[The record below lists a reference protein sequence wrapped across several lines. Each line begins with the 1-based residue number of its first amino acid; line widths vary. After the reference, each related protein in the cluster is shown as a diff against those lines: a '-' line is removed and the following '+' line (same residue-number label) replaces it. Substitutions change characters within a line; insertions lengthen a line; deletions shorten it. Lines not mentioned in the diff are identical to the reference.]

1 MFAISLNS
9 EVDDEPSG
17 LTIFGLEES
26 RDETEEGE
34 ILEVS
39 CSGAPKKKSVEFPG
53 VNAPIPENADED
65 RWTARSSDPLFSRN
79 HSSSR
84 YNRPA
89 EPINRGHYHEQRWT
103 RDFDGDEPL
112 PPGCEPDTSYPSRY
126 SHRYGAVEFDYP
138 PYHSPR
144 DNPMIPRSSS
154 FGRSI
159 SDRGRRSPLHYDY
172 DYDYDYE
179 GSPRYHSYG
188 SYFDS
193 SPRYT
198 G

>member
-1 MFAISLNS
+1 MSLNS

-17 LTIFGLEES
+17 LTIFGSEES

-39 CSGAPKKKSVEFPG
+39 CSAASKKKSVEFPG
-53 VNAPIPENADED
+53 VNAPIPENADEE
-65 RWTARSSDPLFSRN
+65 RWIARSSDSQFSRN

-89 EPINRGHYHEQRWT
+89 EPINRGHYHDQRWT

-112 PPGCEPDTSYPSRY
+112 LPGCEPDTPYPSRY
-126 SHRYGAVEFDYP
+126 SHRYGGFESDYT
-138 PYHSPR
+138 YHSPR
-144 DNPMIPRSSS
+144 DNHMTPRSSS

-159 SDRGRRSPLHYDY
+159 SDRGRRSPLY
-172 DYDYDYE
+172 YDYE
-179 GSPRYHSYG
+179 YEDSPRYHSYG
-188 SYFDS
+188 SHFDS

-198 G
+198 GWSTN